1 LHRAVCWLS
10 DTAWT
15 EHPDYRAEHAFL
27 RSLRMPVGAI
37 EHAGRAFIALA
48 LHARYGGAADDP
60 VKTAALPLLDETAAA
75 EARCLGLALRLAY
88 TLCGG
93 ALNLLDQVLLDREDG
108 TLVLELPATGSLF
121 VGEAVQRRLD
131 ALGRVLDLTTR
142 TERRR
147 SPSPVLA

>member
-1 LHRAVCWLS
+1 
-10 DTAWT
+10 
-15 EHPDYRAEHAFL
+15 
-27 RSLRMPVGAI
+27 MPSTFCPTRPTLKSSG
-37 EHAGRAFIALA
+37 LK
-48 LHARYGGAADDP
+48 
-60 VKTAALPLLDETAAA
+60 KTATRPLLADS
-75 EARCLGLALRLAY
+75 EAGDARRLGLALRLAY

-93 ALNLLDQVLLDREDG
+93 ALGLLDQVLLDREDD

-131 ALGRVLDLTTR
+131 ALGRALDLTTR